1 LTVPDLLRQD
11 FRSLSP
17 LRRDELDKFAAA
29 CRTKP
34 ELRGMVQTL
43 FDAMLPRSKSEMAGG
58 QDLAALLEAHGFDSK
73 QNEKIRTH
81 LREGRIG
88 LAQNRLHA
96 NAVIEDVRPE
106 DVLDHSEF
114 HVSHAGLR
122 ETGLEA
128 LRRGTV
134 AVVTLAA
141 GAGSR
146 WTQGAGVV

>member
-58 QDLAALLEAHGFDSK
+58 QDLAAVLDAHGFDSK
-73 QNEKIRTH
+73 QHAKIRND
-81 LREGRIG
+81 LIDDRIG
-88 LAQNRLHA
+88 LAQNRLPA
-96 NAVIEDVRPE
+96 SAVIEDVRPE

-114 HVSHAGLR
+114 HATHA
-122 ETGLEA
+122 
-128 LRRGTV
+128 
-134 AVVTLAA
+134 
-141 GAGSR
+141 
-146 WTQGAGVV
+146 